1 MILDRIL
8 LSKINIIGK
17 SFLKKANI
25 EEYPHNINEMA
36 RFLNTLKES
45 INNNEF
51 EGVLIGNILFSF
63 VSDLR
68 IRDRN
73 TTSRIFEDIFS
84 ALFSKE
90 CRDTSSRSNPKSIP
104 EIIALDAL
112 CKNDD
117 WLISTDLAGNKREK
131 ADLTLWEY
139 NISLKTLKG
148 PAIGP
153 NGEVLDSN
161 SNDELN
167 VGSLSF
173 RALLKGILSDDE
185 ISMLGDRKSGLGSG
199 KQLRENVFNPILKQS
214 KKCAFQNRLS
224 LYLNYV
230 YEEDVYIVLKS
241 HYRIDFYL
249 ILNKSFIDSI
259 LQTYIHNESNFEK
272 IFYRW
277 ENNNLR
283 LRWRNM
289 IQAMDTYELP
299 YTVIEINLKN
309 SFHNDELKKFKEDL
323 SIIIEDYIKQYMI
336 NRDIDL

>member
-17 SFLKKANI
+17 SFLKETNI
-25 EEYPHNINEMA
+25 EEYPHNINEMV
-36 RFLNTLKES
+36 RFLNTLKNS

-63 VSDLR
+63 VSDMR

-73 TTSRIFEDIFS
+73 TTSRVFEDIFS
-84 ALFSKE
+84 ALFSQE
-90 CRDTSSRSNPKSIP
+90 SSDTSTRSNPKSIP
-104 EIIALDAL
+104 EIIALDTL
-112 CKNDD
+112 CKNND

-131 ADLTLWEY
+131 ADLILGDY

-148 PAIGP
+148 PAFGP
-153 NGEVLDSN
+153 NGEVLDSS

-167 VGSLSF
+167 AGSLSF

-199 KQLRENVFNPILKQS
+199 RQLRKNVFNPILSKS
-214 KKCAFQNRLS
+214 KKSEFQNRLS

-241 HYRIDFYL
+241 HFRIDFYL
-249 ILNKSFIDSI
+249 IPNESFVNSI
-259 LQTYIHNESNFEK
+259 LLTYIHDESNFEK

-289 IQAMDTYELP
+289 ILAMDKYNLP
-299 YTVIEINLKN
+299 YTIIRINLKN
-309 SFHNDELKKFKEDL
+309 SFLNHELKKFKEDL
-323 SIIIEDYIKQYMI
+323 GIMIEDYIKLYM
-336 NRDIDL
+336 NK